1 VIAPICAVALFMGI
15 VPGVFLKPI
24 EPAVRRTLSEIVV
37 SSSPLNAARL
47 PAAAPHAAA
56 TAAAPAS
63 TSGVTPALS
72 AAPAA
77 LEIAR

>member
-1 VIAPICAVALFMGI
+1 VIAPICAAALFMGI

-37 SSSPLNAARL
+37 TASPLNAAA
-47 PAAAPHAAA
+47 PPTAVPHASLAA
-56 TAAAPAS
+56 VPAS
-63 TSGVTPALS
+63 STPGVAPALS
-72 AAPAA
+72 ARPAA